1 MKNHIRVALYLALRQ
16 IKHASIWT
24 TGLIIL
30 IMTLTFLNLT
40 VVSGV
45 LVGLIQSSVEA
56 AKDRYS
62 GDIVVTS
69 LRQNPYIERSNE
81 ILDVINNLPQVE
93 SVAGRVIASGKI
105 NADYRRVLREDETPN
120 ATNASVGGIEPLIE
134 DQITG
139 LSKFVIEGA
148 YLDENDRDGVLIGAF
163 LIKELTP
170 IESPGFTQ
178 LRGVTIGQKMK
189 LTVGKNSKEVIVR
202 GIMKSKIDQIDAR
215 VIMNQ
220 SELRKLIGRSDY
232 NLDEIA
238 IRVSDGASVEDVLE
252 VKEILIRNGFDANA
266 NIQTFE
272 EALPK
277 FLKDMTA
284 MFGLLGLM
292 IGSIGLVVAGITVFI
307 VIFVNAITRRKF
319 IGILK
324 GIGVHSKAIKYSY
337 VIQSVFYAVVGSGIG
352 LIILYGMLVPLFD
365 AHPINFPFSDGT
377 IYAPLAGSIYRA
389 LALFI
394 ASIIAGYIPAHMI
407 VKRNTLDAILGR

>member
-1 MKNHIRVALYLALRQ
+1 MKNHLRVAFFLAIRQ
-16 IKHASIWT
+16 VKHASIWT

-69 LRQNPYIERSNE
+69 LRQNPYIEKSNE
-81 ILDVINNLPQVE
+81 ILNVINNLPQVE

-105 NADYRRVLREDETPN
+105 NADYRRILRDDETPN
-120 ATNASVGGIEPLIE
+120 ATGASIGGIEPLVE

-139 LSKFVIEGA
+139 LSKFVIEGS
-148 YLDENDRDGVLIGAF
+148 YLDENDRDGVLIGAY
-163 LIKELTP
+163 LIRELTP
-170 IESPGFTQ
+170 VDSPGFTQ
-178 LRGVTIGQKMK
+178 LRDVKIGQKMK
-189 LTVGKNSKEVIVR
+189 LTVGNNSKEVIVR

-238 IRVSDGASVEDVLE
+238 IRVEDGASEAEVLE
-252 VKEILIRNGFDANA
+252 VKNILIQNGFDANA

-284 MFGLLGLM
+284 MFGLLGNM
-292 IGSIGLVVAGITVFI
+292 IGSIGLVVASITVFI
-307 VIFVNAITRRKF
+307 VVFVNAITRRKF

-324 GIGVHSKAIKYSY
+324 GIGVHSRVIEFSY
-337 VIQSVFYAVVGSGIG
+337 VIQSIFYAVLGSAIG
-352 LIILYGMLVPLFD
+352 MLLLYGFLVPLVD

-377 IYAPLAGSIYRA
+377 IFAPLSSSMWRVF
-389 LALFI
+389 ALFV
-394 ASIIAGYIPAHMI
+394 ASVIAGYVPARMI

>member
-1 MKNHIRVALYLALRQ
+1 
-16 IKHASIWT
+16 
-24 TGLIIL
+24 
-30 IMTLTFLNLT
+30 MTLTFLNLT

-81 ILDVINNLPQVE
+81 ILNVINNLPQVE
-93 SVAGRVIASGKI
+93 SVAGRVIATGKI
-105 NADYRRVLREDETPN
+105 NADYRRVLRDEETPN
-120 ATNASVGGIEPLIE
+120 ATNASVGGIEPLVE

-163 LIKELTP
+163 LIRELTP
-170 IESPGFTQ
+170 IDSPGFTQ
-178 LRGVTIGQKMK
+178 LRDVKIGQKMK
-189 LTVGKNSKEVIVR
+189 LTVGNNSKEVIVR

-238 IRVSDGASVEDVLE
+238 IRVTEGASAAEVLE
-252 VKEILIRNGFDANA
+252 VKNILVQNGFDANA

-284 MFGLLGLM
+284 MFGLLGNM
-292 IGSIGLVVAGITVFI
+292 IGSIGLVVASITVFI
-307 VIFVNAITRRKF
+307 VVFVNAITRRKF

-324 GIGVHSKAIKYSY
+324 GIGVHSKVIEYSY
-337 VIQSVFYAVVGSGIG
+337 VIQSIFYAVIGSAIG
-352 LIILYGMLVPLFD
+352 MLLLYGVLVPLID

-377 IYAPLAGSIYRA
+377 IYAPLSSSAWRV

-394 ASIIAGYIPAHMI
+394 ASIIAGFIPARMI

>member
-1 MKNHIRVALYLALRQ
+1 MKNHLRVAFFLALRQ
-16 IKHASIWT
+16 VKHASIWT

-69 LRQNPYIERSNE
+69 LRQNPYIEKSNE
-81 ILDVINNLPQVE
+81 ILNVINNLPQVE

-105 NADYRRVLREDETPN
+105 NADYRRILRDDETPN
-120 ATNASVGGIEPLIE
+120 ATGASIGGIQPLVE

-139 LSKFVIEGA
+139 LSKFVIEGS

-163 LIKELTP
+163 LIRELTP
-170 IESPGFTQ
+170 VDSPGFTQ
-178 LRGVTIGQKMK
+178 LRDVKIGQKMK
-189 LTVGKNSKEVIVR
+189 LTVGNNSKEVIVR

-238 IRVSDGASVEDVLE
+238 IRVTDGASEADILE
-252 VKEILIRNGFDANA
+252 VKDILIRNGFDANA

-284 MFGLLGLM
+284 MFGLLGNM
-292 IGSIGLVVAGITVFI
+292 IGSIGLVVASITVFI
-307 VIFVNAITRRKF
+307 VVFVNAITRRKF

-324 GIGVHSKAIKYSY
+324 GIGVHSRVIEFSY
-337 VIQSVFYAVVGSGIG
+337 VIQSIFYAVIGSAIG
-352 LIILYGMLVPLFD
+352 MLLLYAFLVPLVD

-377 IYAPLAGSIYRA
+377 IFAPLSSSMWRV
-389 LALFI
+389 LALFV
-394 ASIIAGYIPAHMI
+394 ASVIAGYVPARMI

>member
-1 MKNHIRVALYLALRQ
+1 MKNHIRVAFFLAIRQ
-16 IKHASIWT
+16 VQHASIWT
-24 TGLIIL
+24 TSLIIL

-69 LRQNPYIERSNE
+69 LRQNPYIEKSNE
-81 ILDVINNLPQVE
+81 ILSVIQNLPQVE

-105 NADYRRVLREDETPN
+105 NADYRRVLRDDETPN
-120 ATNASVGGIEPLIE
+120 TTNASIGGIRPLVE

-139 LSKFVIEGA
+139 LSKFVIEGN

-163 LIKELTP
+163 LIRELTP
-170 IESPGFTQ
+170 VDSPGFTQ
-178 LRGVTIGQKMK
+178 LRDVKIGQKMK
-189 LTVGKNSKEVIVR
+189 LTVGNNSKEVIVR

-238 IRVSDGASVEDVLE
+238 IRVEDGATTDDVLE
-252 VKEILIRNGFDANA
+252 VKDILIQNGFDANA

-284 MFGLLGLM
+284 MFGLLGNM
-292 IGSIGLVVAGITVFI
+292 IGSIGLVVASITVFI
-307 VIFVNAITRRKF
+307 VVFVNAITRRKF

-324 GIGVHSKAIKYSY
+324 GIGVHSKVIEYSY
-337 VIQSVFYAVVGSGIG
+337 VIQSIFYAVIGSAIG
-352 LIILYGMLVPLFD
+352 MLLLYGLLVPFVD
-365 AHPINFPFSDGT
+365 ANPINFPFSDGT
-377 IYAPLAGSIYRA
+377 IYAPLSSSLWRVF
-389 LALFI
+389 ALFV
-394 ASIIAGYIPAHMI
+394 ASVIAGFIPARMI